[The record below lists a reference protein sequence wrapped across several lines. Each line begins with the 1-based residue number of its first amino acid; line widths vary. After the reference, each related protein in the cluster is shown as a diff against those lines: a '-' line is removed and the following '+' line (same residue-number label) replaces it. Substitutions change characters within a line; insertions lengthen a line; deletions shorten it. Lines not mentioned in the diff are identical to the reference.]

1 VASLPRPS
9 WDVTYGWKAAIPAYI
24 GAIYIAAARV
34 DGNKHYLSDVVFGA
48 AMGLAGTRTVVLKPG
63 RYGVQLVPAVTPD
76 QVALSLALV
85 PWGADTVVAV
95 RRKFPR
101 GAPVLR
107 TATGRL
113 DSRAST
119 PA

>member
-1 VASLPRPS
+1 
-9 WDVTYGWKAAIPAYI
+9 
-24 GAIYIAAARV
+24 V